1 MIAPTA
7 TDVRTRALT
16 CGNLASLGFRGF
28 TSAFQSLSHYAAL
41 GLGAP
46 ARNRCLAIQD
56 SRIRYR
62 ESAGRH
68 RGRNYSRR

>member
-46 ARNRCLAIQD
+46 ARNR
-56 SRIRYR
+56 
-62 ESAGRH
+62 
-68 RGRNYSRR
+68 